1 MKNYIMGF
9 ITAVSLTVGVSGA
22 YYNSTSVQNMNMTD
36 LYDVIYNAVDDAMK
50 NHRR

>member
-22 YYNSTSVQNMNMTD
+22 YYNSSSLQSMQGTD
-36 LYDVIYNAVDDAMK
+36 LYNIIYAAVDDAMK
-50 NHRR
+50 NNRR